1 MAVVCNIGAFP
12 QDIWKTLFYHCDL
25 KMLGTI
31 ASVCKQF
38 QEMTNDKDLWKFQ
51 ALKMLS
57 EIPTPPVEGW
67 KAWVK
72 QPSPVKFA
80 LGFIDLTKGEI
91 EAFPGGEP
99 GNTTLSRYTAV
110 DVASLLGKIPGKLTC
125 SFTMPMGHQRV
136 WYRKEAQPLIEFS
149 DCFWGNPTPQEYDTQ
164 YKESDNRKFYVILK
178 YTKTG

>member
-1 MAVVCNIGAFP
+1 MAVVRNIGAFP
-12 QDIWKTLFYHCDL
+12 HDIWKTLFYHCDL

-72 QPSPVKFA
+72 QPSPVKFE
-80 LGFIDLTKGEI
+80 LGVIDLTKREI
-91 EAFPGGEP
+91 EVFPNGESN
-99 GNTTLSRYTAV
+99 GTLSIYAAV
-110 DVASLLGKIPGKLTC
+110 DVTPLLEKIPGKLTC

-136 WYRKEAQPLIEFS
+136 WYRNEAQPLIEFS

-164 YKESDNRKFYVILK
+164 CKESDNRQFYVSLI
-178 YTKTG
+178 